1 MAGAE
6 TSPST
11 VHGHGY
17 TGPITV
23 TGGVAILG
31 DVILSASERQRRTEC
46 LQIFKTSTYESYKNA
61 PNPKPEPGTC
71 QWILQHPKFRNWDES
86 DHKTIL
92 WLSADPGC
100 GKSVF
105 SRYYVDMLQAAGDAT
120 VCYFFFK
127 DNGEQNDLSIA
138 LCAVLHQL
146 FSDQPQLIS
155 VAIPSWER
163 NKTSIQRETGTLWR
177 MLQEAMLTSRKK
189 IICVLDA
196 LDECSDADR
205 EQLIEM
211 LCDFHQADVVAHAN
225 PLKFLVTSR
234 PYDDVQQGFDRLQ
247 SSASEI
253 RLRGEDENK
262 EINREIN
269 MVIENKVGALA
280 TEYRLSEDSQ
290 YVLWSH
296 LMHMEHRTYLWLHL
310 AMSAVRNQYRY
321 SLHPNKVNIAELS
334 LPINV
339 GAAYDQVLSK
349 IDPALKGR
357 VVNILLVVVGARRPL
372 TTQALFTALNVLSC
386 DRPDE
391 VSPEDFDEV
400 RFEEQIRDWCGLFIY
415 VEQSRVYLIHQTAK
429 EYLLVRAQ
437 QSPLQQWQGCLAQL
451 DVERTMALMCLKY
464 LCIPGIEPYDK
475 KDAVAWAVRTDR
487 YTGEYGDGAS
497 LHDFYHY
504 CAEHWASHL
513 QECDAASLGQ
523 DLHKYISIVGQP
535 SKTEIWSEVM
545 WYPYR
550 EGSAAMQHVLA
561 AHGHTVA
568 LECLHSIGDV
578 NWNASDSIG
587 RTALHWAA
595 SGGDVPTVRLLIDI
609 GSDIDKRKGENCD
622 WHLNAGQPRKRGKGR
637 TALHFAVMGGHSQTV
652 ELLLD
657 SGADVDVEC
666 YEGLTPLESI
676 VHQYKGCSPDL
687 LRAFIGRSSTG
698 KLDALCVAAETR
710 DNETVKL
717 LIKSGTDVNAMNRRS
732 KTALC
737 AAVCSDCREVAAT
750 LLAAD
755 ADINQ
760 RSPGHRSRTPLA
772 VALFHGSQLMAE
784 FLYEAGADINVLDE
798 DGNSILKLACKG
810 HTWEFIQ
817 TLLDHKDNALASEAI
832 PEEPTESIAQRSSA
846 DHPGFYTEALATAIA
861 WENLDVVDLLFS
873 RAPLAVH
880 GESFDAALLVAA
892 TKDSLEPMQALLS
905 HATKQI
911 DTNFYQKLL
920 VKAAWSAT
928 SYLSRGEMLGF
939 LLKYKA
945 EPPSDTGFREMIMES
960 IRGSASSIYSDRG
973 KIACRLIECGKD
985 DISHTSYFQ
994 VLKVLVGLSGLED
1007 GSRDVVETVM
1017 EQISTNVHGGT
1028 LRNPAV
1034 EKAPAFRERFE
1045 ALKTFLEQQPDG
1057 YQNEDFCR
1065 DIVYNALHFWRTG
1078 PSIAFAPPRCRRDL
1092 LLRRSTGKLDVKGH
1106 VCFHWQ
1112 HPAIGGMPLPTVQAQ
1127 VYSNAGAHSSDEPA
1141 ESE

>member
-31 DVILSASERQRRTEC
+31 DVVLSASERHKRTEC
-46 LQIFKTSTYESYKNA
+46 LQTFKTSTYESYKNA

-71 QWILQHPKFRNWDES
+71 QWILQHPKFRNWDGS

-100 GKSVF
+100 RKSVF

-127 DNGEQNDLSIA
+127 DNAEQNDLNIA
-138 LCAVLHQL
+138 VCAILHQL

-163 NKTSIQRETGTLWR
+163 NKTLIQRETGTLWR
-177 MLQEAMLTSRKK
+177 TLQGAMLASQKK

-196 LDECSDADR
+196 LDECSGADR
-205 EQLIEM
+205 DQLIEM
-211 LCDFHQADVVAHAN
+211 LFDLTTTYSRASTDCNLQH
-225 PLKFLVTSR
+225 LKL
-234 PYDDVQQGFDRLQ
+234 RLP
-247 SSASEI
+247 
-253 RLRGEDENK
+253 GEHDNK

-269 MVIENKVGALA
+269 MVIERQVNALA
-280 TEYRLSEDSQ
+280 KQYKLSEDNQ
-290 YVLWSH
+290 YALQSH
-296 LMHMEHRTYLWLHL
+296 LIHMEHRTYLWLHL

-334 LPINV
+334 LPLNV

-372 TTQALFTALNVLSC
+372 TIHALFTALNVLSC

-391 VSPEDFDEV
+391 FLLEDFDEV
-400 RFEEQIRDWCGLFIY
+400 RFEKQIRDWCGLFTY

-429 EYLLVRAQ
+429 EYLLARAQ

-475 KDAVAWAVRTDR
+475 RDAVAWAVRTDR

-513 QECDAASLGQ
+513 QECNEASLDQ

-550 EGSAAMQHVLA
+550 SGSASMQHVLA
-561 AHGHTVA
+561 AHGHAVA
-568 LECLHSIGDV
+568 LKCLHSIGDV

-595 SGGDVPTVRLLIDI
+595 SAGDVPTVRLLIDI
-609 GSDIDKRKGENCD
+609 GSDIDKREGDNCD
-622 WHLNAGQPRKRGKGR
+622 WHLNDGQPRKRGKGR
-637 TALHFAVMGGHSQTV
+637 TALHFAVMGGHPKTV

-676 VHQYKGCSPDL
+676 VHQYKGCSSDL

-717 LIKSGTDVNAMNRRS
+717 LIESGTDVNAMNRRS

-760 RSPGHRSRTPLA
+760 RSPGHKSWTFHKSATPLTLGLSYA
-772 VALFHGSQLMAE
+772 SRPFAE
-784 FLYEAGADINVLDE
+784 FLLEAAADIDMPNEGGDSVLQ
-798 DGNSILKLACKG
+798 LACAKC
-810 HTWEFIQ
+810 TCEVVQ
-817 TLLDHKDNALASEAI
+817 MLLDHKHKNPAPDALPEQSMGGIAQHLSADHQGFYDGALASAV
-832 PEEPTESIAQRSSA
+832 Q
-846 DHPGFYTEALATAIA
+846 Y
-861 WENLDVVDLLFS
+861 ENLRVVDLLFS
-873 RAPLAVH
+873 RAPLAVQ
-880 GESFDAALLVAA
+880 GENFDAALLVAA
-892 TKDSLEPMQALLS
+892 TKDSLAPMQALLS

-920 VKAAWSAT
+920 VKAARSAT
-928 SYLSRGEMLGF
+928 SYLSRGKILGF
-939 LLKYKA
+939 LLKYKP
-945 EPPSDTGFREMIMES
+945 EPLSDTDFREMIMES
-960 IRGSASSIYSDRG
+960 IRGSVSSIYGDRG
-973 KIACRLIECGKD
+973 KLACRLMECGKD
-985 DISHTSYFQ
+985 AMSRSSYLQ

-1007 GSRDVVETVM
+1007 GSRDVVKTVM

-1028 LRNPAV
+1028 LRSPAV

-1045 ALKTFLEQQPDG
+1045 ALKTFLEQQPDV

-1065 DIVYNALHFWRTG
+1065 DIVYKALHFWRTG
-1078 PSIAFAPPRCRRDL
+1078 PSIAFAPPECRRDL

-1106 VCFHWQ
+1106 YCFHWQ
-1112 HPAIGGMPLPTVQAQ
+1112 HPAIGEMPLPTVQAQ